1 MLKKI
6 KSFCCALMLLT
17 MIIPS
22 LGTAAAINLSEKEMI
37 LNGNETTPSVNP
49 VYEEGLVLKSENLEK
64 NTEETFPSSIDPVLV
79 PSVSESVYELS
90 VTGNVYMKA
99 AVAPTGPYVAYMKRT
114 YSNSVSE
121 GIDYGWPSLVNAK
134 AISVNT
140 DTDGLKRFVLYY
152 DNSIKYTVELAGRL
166 SGPYDD
172 TGNWPTLTNARSI
185 SFVEKSNSSYPYGR
199 SLYRYVLYNDNT
211 VKQRKVERSDYIPNI
226 SGPEEDVSAQFRSYD
241 LPSVRS
247 FAHNKE
253 GESIFFL
260 RSNNT
265 ITGDYDTSTDQ
276 SLFWPSMVNAKSIGF
291 HNVFGSFN
299 TKYVAYLDT
308 NPVINVNNSNI
319 TVFKNSAPNTITLSG
334 TVSDPD
340 NDTVTIS
347 ATVAGITKT
356 TSVSN
361 TSTARSWSLQWSAQ
375 TENIPSGSYSNIP
388 ITATSGAWGNAAT
401 SYSGSIIVNNIP
413 NAPGSRSPGSSSSA
427 SPVLISGAG
436 IGLNWAFADPD
447 PYDVQTAYRVQLYN
461 ASGSSMVYDTDWIQS
476 GAKSYTVPSGILNR
490 GTIYSWRIAVK
501 DNRGGTSNYSPLSYV
516 KINSLPALTI
526 TSYTDGQQ
534 LADNILTFSWT
545 YSDADAHTQK
555 QYRIQGS
562 KDNWATIG
570 YDSGLLDGAA
580 ATLTTPALPVGTWSF
595 KFQAY
600 DGFEWSAAATRNNL
614 SIPNSYE
621 PNNTSAQ
628 AFGIMYNTEYSSV
641 INTSSDVDIFKYT
654 APSTGID
661 RLTLSM
667 PTDKNYDVFIY
678 DANMNFVAS
687 GQSSGSGISEDTIYR
702 TTASAVY
709 YIKIVG
715 FNGAYS
721 NNPYTLKVQKYRVTN
736 QVNYQYDTNGNIVGK
751 TTTNP

>member
-1 MLKKI
+1 MLKKLKI
-6 KSFCCALMLLT
+6 ICCALMLLT
-17 MIIPS
+17 MSIPS
-22 LGTAAAINLSEKEMI
+22 LGIAGAE
-37 LNGNETTPSVNP
+37 LNGSETIFAENEMTPSVNQ
-49 VYEEGLVLKSENLEK
+49 EDKEQSSKNSLQLESDI
-64 NTEETFPSSIDPVLV
+64 ESTFPSSISPVLV
-79 PSVSESVYELS
+79 PSVSESVYNLS
-90 VTGNVYMKA
+90 VTDNVYMKA
-99 AVAPTGPYVAYMKRT
+99 AAAPTGPYVAYMKRT

-152 DNSIKYTVELAGRL
+152 DNTIKYTVELAGRI
-166 SGPYDD
+166 SGLYDD

-185 SFVEKSNSSYPYGR
+185 SFVEWSNSSYPYGR

-211 VKQRKVERSDYIPNI
+211 VKQRKVERSDYIPNV
-226 SGPEEDVSAQFRSYD
+226 SGPEEDVTAQFRSYD
-241 LPSVRS
+241 LSTVRS
-247 FAHNKE
+247 FAHDKE
-253 GESIFFL
+253 RSTGILFL
-260 RSNNT
+260 RTNNT
-265 ITGDYDTSTDQ
+265 ITGGYSNDDQ
-276 SLFWPSMVNAKSIGF
+276 SMFWPSIVNAKSIAYY
-291 HNVFGSFN
+291 NVDGSFIRS
-299 TKYVAYLDT
+299 YVAYLDT
-308 NPVINVNNSNI
+308 NPVINVNNSNMTI
-319 TVFKNSAPNTITLSG
+319 FKNSTPNTITLSG
-334 TVSDPD
+334 TISDPD
-340 NDTVTIS
+340 NDIVTIS
-347 ATVAGITKT
+347 ATIAGITKT

-361 TSTARSWSLQWSAQ
+361 TSTARSWSLQWNAQ

-388 ITATSGAWGNAAT
+388 ITATSGAWGNAT
-401 SYSGSIIVNNIP
+401 ISYSGTIIVNNIP
-413 NAPGSRSPGSSSSA
+413 NAPGSQSPGSSSSA
-427 SPVLISGAG
+427 SPVLISGAA

-447 PYDVQTAYRVQLYN
+447 PNDVQTAYRVQLYN
-461 ASGSSMVYDTDWIQS
+461 ASGSSVIYDTDWIQS
-476 GAKSYTVPSGILNR
+476 SAKSYTVPSGILNR
-490 GTIYSWRIAVK
+490 GTIYSWRVAVR

-516 KINSLPALTI
+516 KINSLPVLTI
-526 TSYTDGQQ
+526 TSYNDGQQ
-534 LADNILTFSWT
+534 IADNILTFTWI

-570 YDSGLLDGAA
+570 FDSGLLNGTA

-595 KFQAY
+595 KFQVY
-600 DGFEWSAAATRNNL
+600 DGFEWSAVATRNNL

-641 INTSSDVDIFKYT
+641 INTSSDVDFFKYT

-667 PTDKNYDVFIY
+667 PADKNYDVFIY

-687 GQSSGSGISEDTIYR
+687 GQSSVSGTSEDIIYR
-702 TTASAVY
+702 TMANAVY
-709 YIKIVG
+709 YIKIIG

-721 NNPYTLKVQKYRVTN
+721 NNPYTVKVQKYAIAN
-736 QVNYQYDTNGNIVGK
+736 QVNYQYDANGNIIGK